1 MKKVIFLFLIILT
14 ASVYC
19 KDELKVKSK
28 VVEATIFK
36 NRALITR
43 EGKINLPKGKSVI
56 FFSNLP
62 VDLQNSSVRVSAD
75 GKGVI
80 KILDVKVEQRFTT
93 EVQQEDIKTLENKI
107 DSLNQLIQISSD
119 EINILDS
126 KKDFIESLKSQSA
139 RYMNEKML
147 LQVNPTKEWGG
158 ILNFVDKNL
167 EEIYKG
173 LRIQSRKKKFYQQ
186 QINVLNAELYKN
198 KGKKS
203 KNFKEVIVTI
213 ETETA
218 GNVKLRP
225 SYLVQSAGWY
235 PLYDARIA
243 SATKECELDYYGMV
257 HQSTGE
263 DWKDVSLTLST
274 AEPMSV
280 KSLPELDR
288 WFINTRPLIMRRPQ
302 PEIRGG
308 QSGEL
313 QINYEQNWGLPAG
326 TGNVTGYVIDKS
338 TGEALVGANVL
349 VEGTSMGSSTDANG
363 RFLINNIP
371 QGRHNLKIT
380 YIGYQARRISINIA
394 EKSIANISVPLNEA
408 SIQTHEVTV
417 TAERPLVQKNATNA
431 IRVMNSEYISPQAG
445 VVSKQVHYTNV
456 YAKEL
461 STSFEVPAKTSI
473 PSDNSE
479 HKVTIS
485 METLPVE
492 FTYTS
497 IPKISPSV
505 YLRGKIVNKNNYPL
519 LEGDINIF
527 VDNDFINRT
536 YLKTIVPSDTLS
548 LALGI
553 DNSIQI
559 KKVLI
564 NKFTESKGLLGGS
577 RQITYNYEIQITN
590 NRKTE
595 ETVKVYDQAPI
606 AMNEDIKVELLE
618 PKIDMDKLSNDRE
631 LKWYVKL
638 KPGEKKIIPLKY
650 TIEFPNKVNVYGLE

>member
-43 EGKINLPKGKSVI
+43 EGEINLPKGKNVI
-56 FFSNLP
+56 VFSNLP
-62 VDLQNSSVRVSAD
+62 VDLQNSSVRVSAE

-93 EVQQEDIKTLENKI
+93 EIQQDDIKKLENKI
-107 DSLNQLIQISSD
+107 DSLNQLIQVATD
-119 EINILDS
+119 EINIFDS

-147 LQVNPTKEWGG
+147 LQVNSIKEWGS

-173 LRIQSRKKKFYQQ
+173 LRVQSRKKKFYQQ

-198 KGKKS
+198 KGRKS
-203 KNFKEVIVTI
+203 KNFKEVMVTI
-213 ETETA
+213 ETEAA
-218 GNVKLRP
+218 GKVILHP

-243 SATKECELDYYGMV
+243 SASKECELDYYGMV

-288 WFINTRPLIMRRPQ
+288 WFINTRPLIMRKPQ

-338 TGEALVGANVL
+338 TGEALTGANVL
-349 VEGTSMGSSTDANG
+349 VEGTSMGSSTDING
-363 RFLINNIP
+363 KFLINNIP
-371 QGRHNLKIT
+371 QGRYNVKVT

-394 EKSIANISVPLNEA
+394 EKSIANISVPLNAA
-408 SIQTHEVTV
+408 SIQSKEVVV
-417 TAERPLVQKNATNA
+417 TAERPHVQLNAT
-431 IRVMNSEYISPQAG
+431 SS
-445 VVSKQVHYTNV
+445 VSNLSVNPYNKKVIYTNV

-485 METLPVE
+485 IETLPVE
-492 FTYTS
+492 FAYTT

-505 YLRGKIVNKNNYPL
+505 YLRGKIVNKNDYPL

-618 PKIDMDKLSNDRE
+618 PKIDMDKLNNDRE
-631 LKWYVKL
+631 LKWDVKL

-650 TIEFPNKVNVYGLE
+650 TIEFPNNVNVYGLE

>member
-1 MKKVIFLFLIILT
+1 MKKVIFLLVIILS

-36 NRALITR
+36 NRALIIR
-43 EGKINLPKGKSVI
+43 EGEINLPKGKSEIV
-56 FFSNLP
+56 FSNLP
-62 VDLQNSSVRVSAD
+62 VDLQNSSVRIAAE
-75 GKGVI
+75 GKGIV

-93 EVQQEDIKTLENKI
+93 EVQQEDIKAMESKI
-107 DSLNQLIQISSD
+107 DSLNQLIQIASD
-119 EINILDS
+119 EISILNS

-147 LQVNPTKEWGG
+147 LQVNSTKEWND
-158 ILNFVDKNL
+158 ILKFVDKNL

-173 LRIQSRKKKFYQQ
+173 LRVQTGKKTYYQQ
-186 QINVLNAELYKN
+186 QINVINTEIN
-198 KGKKS
+198 QTKGRKS
-203 KNFKEVIVTI
+203 KNYKEVLVTV
-213 ETETA
+213 ETEA
-218 GNVKLRP
+218 NGIVKFHP
-225 SYLVQSAGWY
+225 SYMVQSAGWY
-235 PLYDARIA
+235 SLYDARIISESKQA
-243 SATKECELDYYGMV
+243 ELDYFGMV

-280 KSLPELDR
+280 KTLPELDR
-288 WFINTRPLIMRRPQ
+288 WFIDTRPLPLRRSE

-308 QSGEL
+308 NTGDL

-326 TGNVTGYVIDKS
+326 TGNVTGYIIDRS
-338 TGEALVGANVL
+338 TGEALVGVNVII
-349 VEGTSMGSSTDANG
+349 EGTSLGSSTDNNG
-363 RFLINNIP
+363 KFLINSIP
-371 QGRHNLKIT
+371 QGFHNLRIS
-380 YIGYQARRISINIA
+380 YIGYQARSVQVNIA
-394 EKSIANISVPLNEA
+394 EKSIANITVPLNEV
-408 SIQTHEVTV
+408 SIQSKEVVV
-417 TAERPLVQKNATNA
+417 TAQRSHIQLDAA
-431 IRVMNSEYISPQAG
+431 RS
-445 VVSKQVHYTNV
+445 VSNLSVNTSDKKVIYTNV

-461 STSFEVPAKTSI
+461 STSFEIPAKTSI

-485 METLPVE
+485 IETLPVE
-492 FTYTS
+492 FAYTS
-497 IPKISPSV
+497 IPKITPSV
-505 YLRGKIVNKNNYPL
+505 YLRGKIVNKNEYPL

-536 YLKTIVPSDTLS
+536 YLNTIVPSDTLS
-548 LALGI
+548 LAMGI
-553 DNSIQI
+553 DNGIQI

-577 RQITYNYEIQITN
+577 RQVTYEYEIQITN

-595 ETVKVYDQAPI
+595 ETIKIFDQVPI

-618 PKIDMDKLSNDRE
+618 PKIDMDKLNNNKE
-631 LKWYVKL
+631 LKWDVKL

-650 TIEFPNKVNVYGLE
+650 TIEFPNNVNVYGLE